1 MLLESPETETAA
13 MNARVPSQT
22 GVLIAEDHAATR
34 FMLSSLLER
43 HGYQVQSVNDG
54 FAAEGVLTMP
64 DGPAIALL
72 DWGLPERTGLE
83 ICRAIRRQPGQRFVY
98 VIIVTARDTVAD
110 LAEAFEAGA
119 DDFIRKPCD
128 PVEILAR
135 LRSGQRIVELE
146 HRLSARVTEVEEALE
161 NVRRLKRLLPICMY
175 CKKVRDDSQYWQ
187 EIEHYI
193 HQQTGTD
200 FSHGICP
207 ECMTEFR
214 EGKEPGEARRP
225 KFCQ

>member
-1 MLLESPETETAA
+1 
-13 MNARVPSQT
+13 
-22 GVLIAEDHAATR
+22 VLIAEDHAATR

-43 HGYQVQSVNDG
+43 HGYHVQSVKDG
-54 FAAEGVLTMP
+54 FEAQGALTMP

-72 DWGLPERTGLE
+72 DWGLPEKTGLE

-98 VIIVTARDTVAD
+98 IIIVTARDTVAD

-146 HRLSARVTEVEEALE
+146 HRLSARVAEVEEALE
-161 NVRRLKRLLPICMY
+161 NVRQLKRLLPICMY

-193 HQQTGTD
+193 HQHTGTD

-207 ECMTEFR
+207 ECMLEFR
-214 EGKEPGEARRP
+214 AGKEPGESRKPR
-225 KFCQ
+225 FCE